1 MQEYYRLDD
10 GVSEAEANLIFN
22 NVAWKVIKAEANLI
36 FNNVGEIYFPFV
48 RRCWSFWFFTLTC
61 KGNFFMHAGVEM
73 VDEAHLGSQ
82 DLSDQGATPS
92 GWVDWLVK
100 DQEAWD
106 WLCDYWASD
115 EFRVVL
121 EQNRMNRQS
130 KPLVHHY
137 STDGHVRKT

>member
-1 MQEYYRLDD
+1 VLKL
-10 GVSEAEANLIFN
+10 LIF
-22 NVAWKVIKAEANLI
+22 
-36 FNNVGEIYFPFV
+36 YFDMQ
-48 RRCWSFWFFTLTC
+48 RY
-61 KGNFFMHAGVEM
+61 FFMRAGVEM

-115 EFRVVL
+115 EFRAVL

-137 STDGHVRKT
+137 SMDGHVRKTQRMVKKTHNFNSQLLRN